1 MHHFYCYAD
10 VKLIVVTD
18 LPLDKVKKK
27 YGHRYEIIN
36 SIKDV
41 THIDV
46 ITARV
51 LRSYPGYTIEQLE
64 RKKPTPMSDE
74 TKKKISDAHKGVPRS
89 EETKQ
94 KISQSLKGRSNF
106 VGKSHSEETK
116 EVMADKKLGNQHTK
130 EYHWVYDPRGQREK
144 RVKNRK
150 DVPPGFSL
158 GRDYYSTEA
167 GLFHFKEIK
176 KTTNLPKETQTNR
189 SAQSD

>member
-1 MHHFYCYAD
+1 MP
-10 VKLIVVTD
+10 VE
-18 LPLDKVKKK
+18 KVKKK
-27 YGHRYEIIN
+27 YGYRYEVIN
-36 SIKDV
+36 SIKDIAY
-41 THIDV
+41 IDV

-74 TKKKISDAHKGVPRS
+74 TKRKISEAHKGVPRS

-106 VGKSHSEETK
+106 VGKSHSDETK
-116 EVMADKKLGNQHTK
+116 EVMAEKKLGNQHTK

-144 RVKNRK
+144 RVKNRR

-167 GLFHFKEIK
+167 GLYHFKEIK

>member
-1 MHHFYCYAD
+1 MIHFYCYTD
-10 VKLIVVTD
+10 KKLIVVTD
-18 LPLDKVKKK
+18 LPVDKVKKK
-27 YGHRYEIIN
+27 YGYRYEIIN

-41 THIDV
+41 THLDV

-116 EVMADKKLGNQHTK
+116 EVMAEKKLGNQHTK
-130 EYHWVYDPRGQREK
+130 EYHWVYDPRGQREM
-144 RVKNRK
+144 RIKNRR
-150 DVPPGFSL
+150 DVPPGYSL

-167 GLFHFKEIK
+167 GLYHFKEIK
-176 KTTNLPKETQTNR
+176 KTTNLPRETRTNR
-189 SAQSD
+189 SAQND

>member
-1 MHHFYCYAD
+1 MIHFYCYTD
-10 VKLIVVTD
+10 KKLIVVTD
-18 LPLDKVKKK
+18 LPVDKVKKK
-27 YGHRYEIIN
+27 YGYRYEIIN

-41 THIDV
+41 THLDV

-116 EVMADKKLGNQHTK
+116 EVMAEKKLGNQHTK
-130 EYHWVYDPRGQREK
+130 EYHWVYDPRGQREM
-144 RVKNRK
+144 RIKNRR
-150 DVPPGFSL
+150 DVPPGYSL

-167 GLFHFKEIK
+167 GLYHFKEIK
-176 KTTNLPKETQTNR
+176 KTTNLPRETQTNR
-189 SAQSD
+189 SAQND

>member
-1 MHHFYCYAD
+1 MLHFYCYTD
-10 VKLIVVTD
+10 KKLIVVTD
-18 LPLDKVKKK
+18 LPVEKVKNK

-36 SIKDV
+36 SIKDIAY
-41 THIDV
+41 IDV

-74 TKKKISDAHKGVPRS
+74 TKRKISEAHKGVPRS

-106 VGKSHSEETK
+106 VGKSHSEETR
-116 EVMADKKLGNQHTK
+116 EVMAEKKLGNQHTK

-144 RVKNRK
+144 RVRNRR
-150 DVPPGFSL
+150 DVPTGFSL

-167 GLFHFKEIK
+167 GLYHFKEIK
-176 KTTNLPKETQTNR
+176 KTTNLPRETQTNR